1 MIGDEYGDVVL
12 RNVNRLD
19 QRELTAYSGHRIVFR
34 KDEWSKMIRAGLLI
48 LILMWAVSAAATTS
62 SRRFAA
68 QAGRADGPMAR
79 ARVTAA
85 RVAYQTADID
95 LQKANLKLYWKKADG
110 TLYATLAAVQ
120 KALGATFLF
129 ATNSGIYSTDFK
141 PLGLEIERGKT
152 LVPLNKSHAST
163 GNFYMQP
170 NGVFFITGK
179 GAQVMETSEYAAVR
193 PAGVL
198 EAAQSGPLLLRK
210 GVINGKFASDSAS
223 VKIRSGVGVNSAG
236 HVVFAL
242 SEDRVDFYDFAVFFR
257 DHLHCPDALYLDG
270 TISTFLDADGFDSIQ
285 LAVFAGIWAAS
296 AKP

>member
-1 MIGDEYGDVVL
+1 M
-12 RNVNRLD
+12 
-19 QRELTAYSGHRIVFR
+19 S
-34 KDEWSKMIRAGLLI
+34 RAGLLI
-48 LILMWAVSAAATTS
+48 LTLMWALSAVAATTP
-62 SRRFAA
+62 SRRVPA
-68 QAGRADGPMAR
+68 QAGRADGGVTR
-79 ARVTAA
+79 ARVTAG
-85 RVAYQTADID
+85 RVGYQVADID
-95 LQKANLKLYWKKADG
+95 LQKADLRLYWKKPDG
-110 TLYATLAAVQ
+110 TPFSTLAAVQ
-120 KALGATFLF
+120 DALGAAFLF

-179 GAQVMETSEYAAVR
+179 GAQVMETREYAAAR
-193 PAGVL
+193 PAGVM

-210 GVINGKFASDSAS
+210 GVINGKFSSDSTS

-242 SEDRVDFYDFAVFFR
+242 SEDRVDFYDFAIFFR
-257 DHLHCPDALYLDG
+257 DQLHCPDALYLDG
-270 TISTFLDADGFDSIQ
+270 TISTFLDADGFDPIQ
-285 LAVFAGIWAAS
+285 LVGFAGIWAAN